1 VKLVPNVDVTIPHG
15 FCAFNF
21 ATTKEKLEKTFREIP
36 LILEVIEKT
45 KINTLI
51 GTANV
56 ELFKVLEVKA
66 NKLNA
71 KQVMDLT
78 VPVTNEQNKQLAQI
92 QVIMFLQN
100 YGTTQIP
107 NISIRPEVS
116 VLKPN
121 DSTSSQSI
129 QNFDDLILETA
140 LEIEL
145 WKEKQLIL
153 FREQLKQN
161 EINYFKQFEA
171 KQTEREEEVKK
182 KINELTELENKLLKS
197 LEDLNKREEN
207 IQLKESEVELKQ
219 KEINTRYQK
228 LNEEISEVIS
238 DIKQNYEQRM
248 TTDKNKLK
256 EVELE
261 KGKYQEKVY
270 FLERKIKEKDSK
282 IKELEEELIEANKKL
297 SNTKVLPKE
306 QKSSSLRTSTRST
319 NITPKKVLIT
329 RESQIRYL
337 LFMIIQNPINRI
349 RVNLNKFLI

>member
-1 VKLVPNVDVTIPHG
+1 MKLVPNTDVTIPHG

-78 VPVTNEQNKQLAQI
+78 VPVINEENKQLARI

-107 NISIRPEVS
+107 NISIKPEVS

-121 DSTSSQSI
+121 AINDSVSSQSI

-161 EINYFKQFEA
+161 ETNYFKQFEA
-171 KQTEREEEVKK
+171 KQMEREEEVKK

-197 LEDLNKREEN
+197 LEDLNKREET
-207 IQLKESEVELKQ
+207 IQLKESEIEQKQ

-238 DIKQNYEQRM
+238 DIKEHYEEKM
-248 TTDKNKLK
+248 TTDKDKLK

-270 FLERKIKEKDSK
+270 FLERKIKEKDCK
-282 IKELEEELIEANKKL
+282 IKELEEQVSEANKKL
-297 SNTKVLPKE
+297 PNTKVLPKE
-306 QKSSSLRTSTRST
+306 QRISSFRTSTRST
-319 NITPKKVLIT
+319 NAIPKKVLIT

-337 LFMIIQNPINRI
+337 LIIIIIYNPYKL
-349 RVNLNKFLI
+349 NLY